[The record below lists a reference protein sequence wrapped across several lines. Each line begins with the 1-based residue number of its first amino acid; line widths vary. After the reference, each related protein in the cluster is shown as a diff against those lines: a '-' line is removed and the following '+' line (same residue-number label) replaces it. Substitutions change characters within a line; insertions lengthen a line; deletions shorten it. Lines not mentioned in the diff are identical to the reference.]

1 MHWFIP
7 KFKINLSCVQ
17 ITYQIT
23 LLFTI
28 GAETSDKYSN
38 CDVLRLSVIWHHY
51 MCLMSI
57 IYDCV
62 NALKILHLWW
72 LPNVWFEKFKLIKVK
87 GENEFK

>member
-1 MHWFIP
+1 M
-7 KFKINLSCVQ
+7 Q

-28 GAETSDKYSN
+28 DAETSDKYLN
-38 CDVLRLSVIWHHY
+38 CDALCLSVIWHHC

-62 NALKILHLWW
+62 NAHKILHLWW
-72 LPNVWFEKFKLIKVK
+72 LPNVWFEKCKLIKVK
-87 GENEFK
+87 GGN